1 MNPQAAVCLTP
12 WRPSNRANY
21 DVPCGYTGEL
31 RGVSFDRAIERA
43 ADALK
48 NEGLGMLGRGDD
60 RRSQGGSAYADAD
73 HRRTAHKREASIS
86 LRRNLMTPKDLPIP
100 KSGFVLTHFL
110 TVADVKRS
118 ARFYADILGGAIVLE
133 GEPTMIRIANSWMIL
148 NVGGGPTDDK
158 PNVVLRPP
166 KSSTEVSSFLNIR
179 VADIQSVYR
188 EWKARG
194 AEFLTE
200 PKDHKH
206 EFRCYMKDPDGY
218 LIEVGQTKTG
228 AFAMK
233 EPA

>member
-1 MNPQAAVCLTP
+1 MSDVH
-12 WRPSNRANY
+12 Y
-21 DVPCGYTGEL
+21 DAPTLMRITGEL
-31 RGVSFDRAIERA
+31 LIGA
-43 ADALK
+43 
-48 NEGLGMLGRGDD
+48 
-60 RRSQGGSAYADAD
+60 
-73 HRRTAHKREASIS
+73 KRLS
-86 LRRNLMTPKDLPIP
+86 LRRNVMSPKDLPIP

-228 AFAMK
+228 AFAMR